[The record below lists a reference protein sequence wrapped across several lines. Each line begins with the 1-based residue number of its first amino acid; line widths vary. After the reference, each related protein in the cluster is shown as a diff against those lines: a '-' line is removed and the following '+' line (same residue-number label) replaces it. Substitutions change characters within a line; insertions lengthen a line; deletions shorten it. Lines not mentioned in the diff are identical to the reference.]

1 MSGLLAIWR
10 SIWRFHRLFAGIL
23 VLEYA
28 LTFAI
33 VVDASGVF
41 FSRAQAILQPSGI
54 AERNLYVLQGTGIN
68 RPLHRR
74 DMSDAL
80 GRFATLAGEKRVAL
94 ASSAP
99 FLGMYSQ
106 SLPVTLP
113 GTVPQAVAL
122 QVNAYE
128 GDARLPRVFGLRL
141 RQGRWFQP
149 DEVAQTYGDTT
160 HLTII
165 SDSLATS
172 LFHGGNAVGRQ
183 IAIAGQIHTIVGVVD
198 PLAAPQYLGRQRT
211 THTLLV
217 PRTARNLLLIRY
229 QGRATDLQT
238 ALAALNRRDE
248 GKVRWTLSSYAAVR
262 ARYFRSD
269 FLTVAALAG
278 VLLAV
283 LATALCGILGLSN
296 YWVAKRRPQIAIR
309 RALGARKRDIDGYFL
324 TESTLLVSTG
334 LVLGIVLKLLAD
346 ACFPD
351 LQSSG
356 GWIMWLFSL
365 VITLLLSMLVVYA
378 SLRRWQRMSPS
389 QLMRLY

>member
-33 VVDASGVF
+33 VADASGVL
-41 FSRAQAILQPSGI
+41 FSRAQAIVQPSGI

-68 RPLHRR
+68 RPLHRQ
-74 DMSDAL
+74 DMNGAL
-80 GRFATLAGEKRVAL
+80 RRFATLAGEKQVAL
-94 ASSAP
+94 ASSVP

-106 SLPVTLP
+106 SLPLALP
-113 GTVPQAVAL
+113 GDLPQVAAL
-122 QVNAYE
+122 QASAYE
-128 GDARLPRVFGLRL
+128 GDAQLPQVLGLRL
-141 RQGRWFQP
+141 RRGRWFQP
-149 DEVAQTYGDTT
+149 DEVAQTYGDVT
-160 HLTII
+160 HLAII

-172 LFHGGNAVGRQ
+172 LFHGGNAVGKQ
-183 IAIAGQIHTIVGVVD
+183 IAIAGQIHTIVGIVD
-198 PLAAPQYLGRQRT
+198 PLAAPQYLGQQRT

-217 PRTARNLLLIRY
+217 PRTTRNLLLIRY
-229 QGRATDLQT
+229 EGPATDLQAALT
-238 ALAALNRRDE
+238 ALNKQDE
-248 GKVRWTLSSYAAVR
+248 GKVRWFLSSYAAVR

-324 TESTLLVSTG
+324 TESSLLVSTG
-334 LVLGIVLKLLAD
+334 LVLGIVLKLLVD
-346 ACFPD
+346 AYFVD
-351 LQSSG
+351 LQTSG

-365 VITLLLSMLVVYA
+365 VVTLLLSMLVVYG